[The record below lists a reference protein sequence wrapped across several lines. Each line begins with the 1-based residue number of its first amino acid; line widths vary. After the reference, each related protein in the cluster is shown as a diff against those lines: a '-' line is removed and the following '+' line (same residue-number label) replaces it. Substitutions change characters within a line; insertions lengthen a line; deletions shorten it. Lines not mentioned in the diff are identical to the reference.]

1 MTQVCA
7 SSTEKIFKL
16 LFIALRCYG
25 CFANL
30 SAPLSLCVSAGKRPH
45 QCQICKKAF
54 KHKHHL
60 IEHSRLHSGE
70 KPYQCDK
77 CGKRFSHS
85 GSYSQHMNHRYSY
98 CKREAEEREAA
109 KQDSHDNGGPL
120 EPTELLMRR
129 AYLQGLGPLG
139 FSDPEDQIED
149 ITRENTIL
157 RDGTEGRARE
167 AEEAYPEVTDR
178 KETGL
183 VEEEEMEVEG
193 RRFETRSPEGT
204 AKDEKES
211 KVIGGTED
219 ESSEEGK
226 LASKRNP
233 DGENEDA
240 D

>member
-1 MTQVCA
+1 MDALLTC
-7 SSTEKIFKL
+7 L
-16 LFIALRCYG
+16 LF
-25 CFANL
+25 
-30 SAPLSLCVSAGKRPH
+30 SLCVSAGKRPH

-109 KQDSHDNGGPL
+109 KQENHNNGGPL

-139 FSDPEDQIED
+139 FSDPEDQAED

-157 RDGTEGRARE
+157 RDGTESGARDT
-167 AEEAYPEVTDR
+167 EETYPEVTDR
-178 KETGL
+178 QETGL
-183 VEEEEMEVEG
+183 MEEEEMEG
-193 RRFETRSPEGT
+193 QRFDTQSPDGT
-204 AKDEKES
+204 AKDEKENE
-211 KVIGGTED
+211 VTGGTED

-226 LASKRNP
+226 RNP

>member
-1 MTQVCA
+1 MDAEVTCW
-7 SSTEKIFKL
+7 L
-16 LFIALRCYG
+16 
-25 CFANL
+25 
-30 SAPLSLCVSAGKRPH
+30 LSLCVSAGKRPH

-120 EPTELLMRR
+120 EPTALLMRR

-139 FSDPEDQIED
+139 FSDPEDQTED

-157 RDGTEGRARE
+157 RDGSEGGAGRQRRHI
-167 AEEAYPEVTDR
+167 R
-178 KETGL
+178 K
-183 VEEEEMEVEG
+183 
-193 RRFETRSPEGT
+193 
-204 AKDEKES
+204 
-211 KVIGGTED
+211 
-219 ESSEEGK
+219 
-226 LASKRNP
+226 
-233 DGENEDA
+233 
-240 D
+240 

>member
-1 MTQVCA
+1 MDAELTCW
-7 SSTEKIFKL
+7 L
-16 LFIALRCYG
+16 
-25 CFANL
+25 
-30 SAPLSLCVSAGKRPH
+30 LSLCVSAGKRPH

-139 FSDPEDQIED
+139 FSDPEDQNED
-149 ITRENTIL
+149 TTRENTIL
-157 RDGTEGRARE
+157 RDGSEGGSRA

-178 KETGL
+178 QGTRL
-183 VEEEEMEVEG
+183 AEEEEMKTEG
-193 RRFETRSPEGT
+193 QRFDTWSPDGT

-211 KVIGGTED
+211 EVMGGTED

-226 LASKRNP
+226 LVSKRNP

>member
-1 MTQVCA
+1 
-7 SSTEKIFKL
+7 
-16 LFIALRCYG
+16 
-25 CFANL
+25 
-30 SAPLSLCVSAGKRPH
+30 
-45 QCQICKKAF
+45 
-54 KHKHHL
+54 
-60 IEHSRLHSGE
+60 
-70 KPYQCDK
+70 
-77 CGKRFSHS
+77 
-85 GSYSQHMNHRYSY
+85 MNHRYSY

-139 FSDPEDQIED
+139 FSDPEDQNED
-149 ITRENTIL
+149 TTRENTIL
-157 RDGTEGRARE
+157 RDGSEGGSRA

-178 KETGL
+178 QGTRL
-183 VEEEEMEVEG
+183 AEEEEMETEG
-193 RRFETRSPEGT
+193 QRFDTWSPDGT

-211 KVIGGTED
+211 EVMGGTED

-226 LASKRNP
+226 LVSKRNP